1 MTDQPERPDQA
12 GDQTGNEGIDSRTA
26 VQVPDDEI
34 RDTEPALAPAQQAS
48 VATEPAAVESPSW
61 IDQVAE
67 FADQTDPDAG
77 SNRLLVPQRF
87 TVEVRVGG
95 DPERVITTRV
105 VHLETREEDAWP
117 GWSGTRLLDFLQKW
131 VNVIEPQHDWAA
143 EPAHSGL
150 GPRPDHVDAGSPQP
164 ALAVHRFGVLTAG
177 RPVIR
182 RGGMSARLRLDPSDL
197 DLPAGHAAVAQADLY
212 AEPVGAGSA
221 EVLDTRRIDL
231 AAVHT
236 VDAVLRGRLPDRD
249 PPFTVFAVV
258 RILVEAPAGPP
269 AAGLGTATLEL
280 AADEWS

>member
-12 GDQTGNEGIDSRTA
+12 GDEGIDSRAA

-34 RDTEPALAPAQQAS
+34 RDTEPAPAPAPAPAQQAS
-48 VATEPAAVESPSW
+48 GDPDPAAAEAPNW

-67 FADQTDPDAG
+67 SADQADPDAG

-87 TVEVRVGG
+87 TVEIGVGG

-131 VNVIEPQHDWAA
+131 VSVTEPQHDRAA
-143 EPAHSGL
+143 EPVHSG
-150 GPRPDHVDAGSPQP
+150 PGSPQP
-164 ALAVHRFGVLTAG
+164 ALAVHRFGMLTAG

-221 EVLDTRRIDL
+221 EVIDTRRIDL
-231 AAVHT
+231 AAVRT
-236 VDAVLRGRLPDRD
+236 VDTVLRGRLPDRD
-249 PPFTVFAVV
+249 PPFTVFAAV

-280 AADEWS
+280 AADE